1 MIHSIENQSFQLYIT
16 RFYNENRRVS
26 VMTITAFILIL
37 ASVVLHAL
45 WHFIS
50 KSRQPVP
57 AFFIIVSASCL
68 CTTLPF
74 ALTSGVNP
82 ALLPLRFYWMMIGGG
97 VCGMICDIGLSRAY
111 RLADVSLAYP
121 LARALPV
128 IMTAL
133 VTIFLG
139 LGARPSALAIFGM
152 LVIMMGCVLMPM
164 KSFSDL
170 HWKNYW
176 NRALLGIL
184 VAAAGTTG
192 YTIFDSEGLRL
203 LLANENVSRWQGAAT
218 YSCMRE
224 MVLLISLSS
233 YVLSVPHERARL
245 TKDLFCHPHP
255 YFAGVFAAAAYLLV
269 LIAMGFVSNV
279 SFIQAFRQMS
289 LPVSVLLGM
298 VFLKEKCSAAKLT
311 GVALIVAGLI
321 LTVLK

>member
-1 MIHSIENQSFQLYIT
+1 
-16 RFYNENRRVS
+16 
-26 VMTITAFILIL
+26 MTITAFILIL

-82 ALLPLRFYWMMIGGG
+82 ALLPPRFYWMMIGGG

-164 KSFSDL
+164 KSFS
-170 HWKNYW
+170 
-176 NRALLGIL
+176 
-184 VAAAGTTG
+184 AGTTG

>member
-1 MIHSIENQSFQLYIT
+1 
-16 RFYNENRRVS
+16 
-26 VMTITAFILIL
+26 
-37 ASVVLHAL
+37 
-45 WHFIS
+45 
-50 KSRQPVP
+50 
-57 AFFIIVSASCL
+57 
-68 CTTLPF
+68 
-74 ALTSGVNP
+74 
-82 ALLPLRFYWMMIGGG
+82 
-97 VCGMICDIGLSRAY
+97 MICDIGLSRAY

-133 VTIFLG
+133 VTISLG

>member
-1 MIHSIENQSFQLYIT
+1 
-16 RFYNENRRVS
+16 
-26 VMTITAFILIL
+26 MTITAFILIL

-82 ALLPLRFYWMMIGGG
+82 ALLPPRFYWMMIGGG

-203 LLANENVSRWQGAAT
+203 PADMPPQQKHPRCAQCGA
-218 YSCMRE
+218 R
-224 MVLLISLSS
+224 
-233 YVLSVPHERARL
+233 RR
-245 TKDLFCHPHP
+245 KQQHPCSQDHP
-255 YFAGVFAAAAYLLV
+255 VQNS
-269 LIAMGFVSNV
+269 IPP
-279 SFIQAFRQMS
+279 
-289 LPVSVLLGM
+289 LPVVCEQG
-298 VFLKEKCSAAKLT
+298 
-311 GVALIVAGLI
+311 
-321 LTVLK
+321 